1 MAKFCGKIGYVR
13 TIESEPG
20 IWTEEATEREYYGD
34 IIRNSRNLNSS
45 NEINDSINISN
56 NISVVADP
64 YAKENFQ
71 YMRYVIFMGV
81 KWTISNVL
89 IEYPRITLTIGGV
102 YNGK

>member
-1 MAKFCGKIGYVR
+1 MAKFYGKIGYVR

>member
-1 MAKFCGKIGYVR
+1 MAKFYGKIGYVR

-89 IEYPRITLTIGGV
+89 IEYPRIILTIGGV

>member
-1 MAKFCGKIGYVR
+1 MAKFYGKIGYVR

-81 KWTISNVL
+81 KWAISNVL

>member
-1 MAKFCGKIGYVR
+1 MAKFYGKIGYVR

-81 KWTISNVL
+81 KWTISNVS